1 MSEKTVGTVL
11 VDAMEQAGRD
21 LINARDITKIPFKL
35 NVFAWISQIV
45 RLAKIVS
52 LLEQVL
58 TELQLKSTPVVTR
71 WVDAKNVP
79 YLTIVESDRVRLV
92 GGDGAEY
99 DPTLPVRN
107 LDNPISGADAPMAT
121 PKMVW
126 RSGVEEVIVESGAIS
141 LQVQVFAGSVAAFGT
156 TLEVGANP
164 TFINQGGLDRVEL
177 IGTDDDA
184 SYCVSYLMPS
194 SKGDLVIM
202 ENDTVV
208 EEPNP
213 DSENEPDE
221 VPQIDPLEIL
231 PELVAA

>member
-11 VDAMEQAGRD
+11 VDAMEQAGKD

-58 TELQLKSTPVVTR
+58 TELQLKSQPVVTR

-79 YLTIVESDRVRLV
+79 YLAIVEMDRVRLV
-92 GGDGAEY
+92 GGDGMEY

-107 LDNPISGADAPMAT
+107 LDNPIDGILVTVPVAT
-121 PKMVW
+121 PQAIW
-126 RSGVEEVIVESGAIS
+126 RSGVEATIVEAGAIS
-141 LQVQVFAGSVAAFGT
+141 IQVQVFAGSVMAFGT
-156 TLEVGANP
+156 ELPIGANP
-164 TFINQGGLDRVEL
+164 SFRNQAGLDRVEL

-184 SYCVSYLMPS
+184 NYCVSYLSPV
-194 SKGDLVIM
+194 KEQAIVP
-202 ENDTVV
+202 VF
-208 EEPNP
+208 EEPS
-213 DSENEPDE
+213 DEAVESELPTS
-221 VPQIDPLEIL
+221 VKAIDPLEIM
-231 PELVAA
+231 PELAVA